1 VLLDVRGQFTR
12 SRNHFARQREEPA
25 VRKLKEMKQMRVLRA
40 VTATA
45 FCLGLMGV
53 VLAPGAKADEW
64 NRKTTITFSGPVEI
78 PGVHLK
84 GWGVLPA
91 GTYVFKILD
100 SQSDRHIVQIFN
112 KDETVIYATI
122 LAIPNYR
129 LRATDKTVITFRE
142 RPVGEPE
149 ALRAWFYPGRN
160 WGEEFVYPK
169 AKAIALA
176 KAAKTPV
183 LFTPVEVAPE
193 VTEPV
198 KSADEPIVLELKRAP
213 VMAIQPSGEEVQLAE
228 VVTAPPAQTEV
239 AVARTE
245 KALPAT
251 ASPLPLIALL
261 GLLALGG
268 AWTLRMAQKRVL

>member
-1 VLLDVRGQFTR
+1 MRIFT
-12 SRNHFARQREEPA
+12 
-25 VRKLKEMKQMRVLRA
+25 A
-40 VTATA
+40 VTASV
-45 FCLGLMGV
+45 FCLGLLGV
-53 VLAPGAKADEW
+53 VVAPEAKADEW
-64 NRKTTITFSGPVEI
+64 NRKTVITFSGPVEI

-112 KDETVIYATI
+112 KDETTIYATI

-142 RPVGEPE
+142 RPAGEPE

-176 KAAKTPV
+176 KATNTPV
-183 LFTPVEVAPE
+183 LFTPVEMAVEVA
-193 VTEPV
+193 
-198 KSADEPIVLELKRAP
+198 EPIKTADAPLVMEMRRAP
-213 VMAIQPSGEEVQLAE
+213 ILAIRPTGEEMQLAE
-228 VVTAPPAQTEV
+228 VVTPPPAQPEAVV
-239 AVARTE
+239 ASVPE

-261 GLLALGG
+261 GLLAMGG
-268 AWTLRMAQKRVL
+268 AWTLRLVQNRIL